1 MRAGVVGSLWG
12 GCLLLLCLHAG
23 AQQYRTESGA
33 VEFLSTAALNE
44 FTGESGQLNGLLDM
58 DSGLVDFYIDL
69 NTLDTGI
76 GLRDRH
82 MRDNYLET
90 KKYPF
95 AEFTGKLEKSGPLE
109 VNKPTEVQARGTF
122 TLHGKEKSLN
132 ITGTLTRLSPSEI
145 LLETGFQVTL
155 GDFDIEIPKLMF
167 YELSETQ
174 TVTIQA
180 RLQKVDL

>member
-1 MRAGVVGSLWG
+1 MRGRAFCLLSLF
-12 GCLLLLCLHAG
+12 CLLLVRETTAQRYQTEAG
-23 AQQYRTESGA
+23 E
-33 VEFLSTAALNE
+33 VVFVSTAALNE
-44 FTGESGQLNGLLDM
+44 FTGESSQLNGLLDLE
-58 DSGLVDFYIDL
+58 SGLIDFYIDL

-95 AEFTGKLEKSGPLE
+95 AEFSGNLEKSAPLE
-109 VNKPTEVQARGTF
+109 LNEPLEVQARGTF
-122 TLHGKEKSLN
+122 RLHGKEKSLH

-145 LLETGFQVTL
+145 LLETGFQVAL

-180 RLQKVDL
+180 RLKQADQ

>member
-1 MRAGVVGSLWG
+1 MSGKLISFLFLVCLQLTNGANAQRYQTEDGEVV
-12 GCLLLLCLHAG
+12 
-23 AQQYRTESGA
+23 
-33 VEFLSTAALNE
+33 FLSTAALNE
-44 FTGESGQLNGLLDM
+44 FTGESSQLNGLLDM
-58 DSGLVDFYIDL
+58 DSGLIDFYIDL

-90 KKYPF
+90 KRFPF
-95 AEFTGKLEKSGPLE
+95 AEFSGSLEKPGPLE
-109 VNKPTEVQARGTF
+109 FNQPIEVEARGTF
-122 TLHGKEKSLN
+122 TIHGKEKAME

-145 LLETGFQVTL
+145 QLETGFQVKL

-174 TVTIQA
+174 AVTINA
-180 RLQKVDL
+180 ILIKADL